1 MGKPIEIDNIERL
14 EMMEEK
20 FGISIEGV
28 FAEFNNEHSTLEV
41 KGEIQATNGT
51 TIDDDIDLQVT
62 AYNSSGKVILS
73 TSRSF
78 YAEDFF
84 GVDSFSTYDD
94 IIEKPTKIRIY
105 PKKG

>member
-20 FGISIEGV
+20 FGISINGV
-28 FAEFNNEHSTLEV
+28 FAEFDNENSILEV

-51 TIDDDIDLQVT
+51 AIDDDIELQVS

-73 TSRSF
+73 TSHPF
-78 YAEDFF
+78 CAEDFF
-84 GVDSFSTYDD
+84 GIDSFSTYNN
-94 IIEKPTKIRIY
+94 IIEKPAKIRIY